1 MAIMSHSILDKEKPM
16 NKVEKEVNRFK
27 ARLARWI
34 LKVVYR
40 ISTYDGSDSK
50 PVSDETK
57 PVPEQEVK
65 PETNE
70 APEVQPEA
78 PSETIKIDSFG
89 SPNTSKATEDPN
101 AQIKDLKLNKDGLSY
116 RWAKG
121 GCENLGASSKGD
133 YSQTIAVAGYGDG
146 KTFKCAKF
154 DWISTSRTS
163 RSFENIYDHYNGFD
177 PDAFFKAPHRCFFIM
192 GADGKRRTNILTD

>member
-1 MAIMSHSILDKEKPM
+1 M
-16 NKVEKEVNRFK
+16 NKVEKEVNRLK

-50 PVSDETK
+50 PSGSDSTV
-57 PVPEQEVK
+57 VPEPETK

-70 APEVQPEA
+70 VQQEA
-78 PSETIKIDSFG
+78 LKIVSFG
-89 SPNTSKATEDPN
+89 SPNCSKATEDPN
-101 AQIKDLKLNKDGLSY
+101 AQIKDLKIDKNGLSY

-121 GCENLGASSKGD
+121 GCENLGATSKSD
-133 YSQTIAVAGYGDG
+133 YNHTLAVAGYGDG
-146 KTFKCAKF
+146 KTFKAAKF

-163 RSFENIYDHYNGFD
+163 RSFENIHEHYNGFD
-177 PDAFFKAPHRCFFIM
+177 PDAFFSAKHRCFFIM
-192 GADGKRRTNILTD
+192 SKDGKRRTNILTD

>member
-1 MAIMSHSILDKEKPM
+1 MPM
-16 NKVEKEVNRFK
+16 NKVEKEINRLK

-40 ISTYDGSDSK
+40 ISTYDGSDSTH
-50 PVSDETK
+50 VSDDSSTI
-57 PVPEQEVK
+57 PEQEIK
-65 PETNE
+65 PET
-70 APEVQPEA
+70 PEVQQEA
-78 PSETIKIDSFG
+78 QSESIKIDSFG

-116 RWAKG
+116 KWAKG

-133 YSQTIAVAGYGDG
+133 YSQTLAVAGYGDG
-146 KTFKCAKF
+146 KTFKAAKF

-163 RSFENIYDHYNGFD
+163 RSFENIHEHYNGFD
-177 PDAFFKAPHRCFFIM
+177 PDAFFSAKHRCFFIM
-192 GADGKRRTNILTD
+192 SKDGKRRTNILTD